1 MGWTLIIHGGITYLF
16 AKKRDLSLLN
26 GFSNRPE
33 EEKNYLMESGYL
45 HAMGKLFTLTFWLFL
60 ITFIIGLFSIP
71 YAFGV
76 GLGVFII
83 TLFAGLIWIQRY
95 EVPHKRKKMTWII
108 SLISVSSIIII
119 AVAVGVAVI
128 GNDVHVEDNTFEIT
142 GPYGIE
148 WDISDIESVERSEER
163 RVGKECRGW
172 GRV

>member
-16 AKKRDLSLLN
+16 AKKRDFSLLN

-33 EEKNYLMESGYL
+33 EEKNYLRESGYL

-83 TLFAGLIWIQRY
+83 ILFAGLIWIKRY
-95 EVPHKRKKMTWII
+95 EVHHKRKKMTWLMR
-108 SLISVSSIIII
+108 LISATSIKIIVI
-119 AVAVGVAVI
+119 PVGVALI
-128 GNDVHVEDNTFEIT
+128 GYDDHVEVNIFEIT
-142 GPYGIE
+142 
-148 WDISDIESVERSEER
+148 
-163 RVGKECRGW
+163 
-172 GRV
+172 